1 MAPITNRVLT
11 VVTTVVVLAGTAL
24 TGASTASA
32 ATAACTSFSAEVR
45 HLGRPTDGASMLAR
59 SASDVTTAMKTYGF
73 TTDLGVLGRVASAP
87 GVGLTPVWRLARG
100 SDVVWAL
107 DGADADRVAASGYT
121 RQRVDFHAGTT
132 AQSCLTAV
140 YRLVRKGVHRLAT
153 RAQTPGLSAQGWV
166 GDGGR
171 FYLAPGGVDPKF
183 SIAVIPDTQN
193 ETASTTSSRFS
204 NRVKWLVAN
213 KAALDLRYAIQIGD
227 LTSWGH
233 VAPSQFEKASTEIK
247 PLEAVIPWSVAAG
260 NHDTA
265 AVCAGGSAC
274 PGTTTSVTVRDA
286 STFNRYFPPSRFPAL
301 GGTYESGESENS
313 WSTFSAGGRRWMVL
327 TLELWARPAV
337 VTWARG
343 VVAAHPDH
351 NVIVNTHAYLN
362 GDGSISTSNGGYG
375 ATSPRYVFD
384 NLVRRYPNIV
394 MVVSGHVG
402 QAAVRTD
409 TGDAGN
415 KIVSFVQA
423 FHSTTNPV
431 RLVEV
436 NTATGTVTSRVYAPA
451 TSTSYPAS
459 TTSTTGMRFR

>member
-1 MAPITNRVLT
+1 
-11 VVTTVVVLAGTAL
+11 
-24 TGASTASA
+24 
-32 ATAACTSFSAEVR
+32 
-45 HLGRPTDGASMLAR
+45 
-59 SASDVTTAMKTYGF
+59 
-73 TTDLGVLGRVASAP
+73 VLGRVVSST

-100 SDVVWAL
+100 TDFVWAL

-121 RQRVDFHAGTT
+121 RQRVDFHAAT
-132 AQSCLTAV
+132 APQSCLTAV
-140 YRLVRKGVHRLAT
+140 YRLVRNGVHRLAT
-153 RAQTPGLSAQGWV
+153 RAQAPGLAAQGWV
-166 GDGGR
+166 ADGGT
-171 FYLAPGGVDPKF
+171 FHLLLGGVDPTF
-183 SIAVIPDTQN
+183 SIAVLPDTQN
-193 ETASTTSSRFS
+193 EMGTTSTRFADRA
-204 NRVKWLVAN
+204 NWLAAN
-213 KAALDLRYAIQIGD
+213 KAALDLRYAIHIGD
-227 LTSWGH
+227 LTNWGH
-233 VAPSQFEKASTEIK
+233 VAPSQFQKASTEIK

-274 PGTTTSVTVRDA
+274 PGANTSVTVRDV
-286 STFNRYFPPSRFPAL
+286 STFNRYLPPSRFPAL
-301 GGTYESGESENS
+301 GGTYQSGHSENS
-313 WSTFSAGGRRWMVL
+313 WSTFSAGGRKWMVL

-343 VVAAHPDH
+343 VVAAHPEH

-362 GDGSISTSNGGYG
+362 SDGTISTSNGGYG
-375 ATSPRYVFD
+375 ATSPRYLFD

-415 KIVSFVQA
+415 KIVSFLQT

-436 NTATGTVTSRVYAPA
+436 NTAAGTVTSRIYAPA
-451 TSTSYPAS
+451 TRTSYPTYS
-459 TTSTTGMRFR
+459 TSTTGMRFR